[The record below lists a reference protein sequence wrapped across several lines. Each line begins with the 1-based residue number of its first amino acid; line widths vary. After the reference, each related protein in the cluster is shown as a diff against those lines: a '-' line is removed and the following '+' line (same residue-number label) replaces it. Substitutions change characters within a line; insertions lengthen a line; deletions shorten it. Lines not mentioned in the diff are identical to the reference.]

1 MRLSRRHFSLGLG
14 AAGAAVVLPLRAFAA
29 SSSLRIGVI
38 SDEISQDFDHAC
50 SVIAKE
56 WGLHFVELRE
66 LWGKNLQV
74 ISDAQIAEAQK
85 ILAKYT
91 LQVTDI
97 SSPLYKVD
105 WPGAP
110 HSQYGSKADLHGADE
125 ATFKQQ
131 EDVLDRSIALAKQ
144 FKTNKVRC
152 FDFWRIDDV
161 KPYRAAINAQLQQA
175 AEKAARQNIM
185 LVLENEFACNTA
197 TGREAA
203 ATLAGISSPNLA
215 LNWDPGNAVMRGELD
230 AFPNGWQALP
240 KDRIHHCH
248 VKNAVK
254 DASGKIVWSPVD
266 IGYIDWAAQF
276 KALAEINYT
285 GAVNLE
291 THWKDGKTPESSSRT
306 SFAGMKVPTNQSRYL
321 NLVQSQPPT
330 HHHPGRLIIIQGGD
344 AHIHQ
349 HPWTAVPVATQ
360 GMRIGSNSSSG
371 KSQYPNAKLVG
382 RDEHRLRRCVFR
394 TLHTTRPR

>member
-1 MRLSRRHFSLGLG
+1 MHVSRRRFSAGLG
-14 AAGAAVVLPLRAFAA
+14 AAAA
-29 SSSLRIGVI
+29 SLAFPLSAPGAGSGLKVGVI

-50 SVIAKE
+50 SVIANE

-85 ILAKYT
+85 ILAKYK

-110 HSQYGSKADLHGADE
+110 PSQYGSKADLHGAAETSFKEQDE
-125 ATFKQQ
+125 IL
-131 EDVLDRSIALAKQ
+131 ERSISLAKQ

-161 KPYRAAINAQLQQA
+161 KPYRAAINAKLQEA
-175 AEKAARQNIM
+175 AEKAGRQNIM

-203 ATLAGISSPNLA
+203 ATLKGVPSWNLA

-254 DASGKIVWSPVD
+254 DSAGKIVWSPVNT
-266 IGYIDWAAQF
+266 GYIDWAAQF
-276 KALAEINYT
+276 KALADMGYSD
-285 GAVNLE
+285 AVNLE
-291 THWKDGKTPESSSRT
+291 THWKDGGTPESSSRT
-306 SFAGMKVPTNQSRYL
+306 SWKGMKDELQK
-321 NLVQSQPPT
+321 
-330 HHHPGRLIIIQGGD
+330 
-344 AHIHQ
+344 AHVL
-349 HPWTAVPVATQ
+349 A
-360 GMRIGSNSSSG
+360 
-371 KSQYPNAKLVG
+371 
-382 RDEHRLRRCVFR
+382 
-394 TLHTTRPR
+394 

>member
-1 MRLSRRHFSLGLG
+1 MHISRRRFTAGLG
-14 AAGAAVVLPLRAFAA
+14 VAAASVALPLRARAA
-29 SSSLRIGVI
+29 GLSLHVGVI

-50 SVIAKE
+50 YVLAKE

-66 LWGKNLQV
+66 VWGKNLQV
-74 ISDAQIAEAQK
+74 ISDAQITEAQK
-85 ILAKYT
+85 ILAKYS

-125 ATFKQQ
+125 ANFKQQ
-131 EDVLDRSIALAKQ
+131 DQVLERSISLAKQ

-161 KPYRAAINAQLQQA
+161 KPYRVAINAKLQESAERA
-175 AEKAARQNIM
+175 AKQNIM

-203 ATLAGISSPNLA
+203 ATLSGIPSRNLS

-230 AFPNGWQALP
+230 AWPNGWNALP

-254 DASGKIVWSPVD
+254 DATGKIVWSPVN

-276 KALAEINYT
+276 RALAELGYVD
-285 GAVNLE
+285 AVNLE
-291 THWKDGKTPESSSRT
+291 THWKDGTSPESSSRT
-306 SFAGMKVPTNQSRYL
+306 SWKGMKEEL
-321 NLVQSQPPT
+321 
-330 HHHPGRLIIIQGGD
+330 D
-344 AHIHQ
+344 KAH
-349 HPWTAVPVATQ
+349 V
-360 GMRIGSNSSSG
+360 S
-371 KSQYPNAKLVG
+371 
-382 RDEHRLRRCVFR
+382 F
-394 TLHTTRPR
+394 